1 MAKNAYKGLT
11 VELDGNVSDFSRAL
25 REAKKDA
32 KGTTSE
38 LRELKK
44 ALKFDPEN
52 AELLAKTQENY
63 RKQIQATEK
72 ELDVLKKKEK
82 QVRES
87 GETVSDEAWTKL
99 QNDIQR
105 VSTKLEKL
113 KKEQSDLDFSG
124 PLEQS
129 RKAIT
134 NAEKDLA
141 RLNKSLKLDP
151 TNTELL
157 TTKQEAL
164 ERAIEASAKQAE
176 TLRKKA
182 AQIGKDNMSTQEW
195 VNLQADI
202 SDCEAKAKDFE
213 AELKDVVRL
222 METEPRL
229 FIHTG
234 DDIKNAAGEVQK
246 GVGWLE
252 GSVETVIDDV
262 EEEFEDLGDTAEK
275 AGRRVGDSMIDA
287 GEKIQSGFGKIS
299 RVGDAYTR
307 SITTPIVAAAAA
319 TVKTAVD
326 IDTALTD
333 VRKTVDG
340 TEEEYQELKQAA
352 IDFSKVNAVNAADIL
367 SLQSLGA
374 QLGFDKKELKEF
386 AEVAS
391 GLDIATNM
399 DAEQA
404 ATEMAHFANIVGM
417 SHDEIDRYASTI
429 VELGNHTATTESDI
443 SAMAQRIAGAGK
455 AVGLSSAEILGMSAA
470 LSSLGIEAEAG
481 GTAISTI
488 MSDID
493 KAVAKGTDGVKGY
506 ADQLGMS
513 TDEFVRALSEDTQK
527 FEEFAEKN
535 GMTANELQTDVSKSL
550 MKLHAWA
557 DAAGMSADEFS
568 AAWRDKPVEAFQS
581 VLKGIQK
588 SVEEGGNLSVILT
601 DLGID
606 SIRQLDSMKRL
617 ANSGDLLVNTVALAN
632 QGWQENTAL
641 QKEVENRNESLA
653 SKFEMLK
660 NRVTAVADDIG
671 GPLADALLDALE
683 AAEPLFKEIEKGA
696 KTFSSMSKEEQQMV
710 LKAVAAVAALGPLL
724 SIVGRIGGVAGGA
737 IKTLG
742 SVGNAL
748 GDIGKLAGGLK
759 GGLIGVGVAAA
770 GVVAAFAISKW
781 MDYQRELKNTAD
793 AALSVKEIQEQAQAA
808 ADAYGDSIQDITKKT
823 KDLVEEQAENN
834 RQMKDSLTDI
844 GIDAGVSQRYLD
856 IITELSG
863 KTSLTREEQQKLITA
878 VKEWNDITGD
888 DLEII
893 DVETGKLSDNSDAL
907 IRNRREREKNMR
919 ISVYEDRQRK
929 AIEEEMM
936 AEENLT
942 AALEKQAKQKKIVED
957 LKAEAAKADPVLRE
971 SYEQWIAVEESYYD
985 EITKD
990 VENLTQTK
998 QNAQK
1003 QSEDLVAAIDNE
1015 NQKFEDEMATLD
1027 NVRNTLNRY
1036 GDDTTKKLGEVGQSV
1051 DDLAGKLYNGGIRA
1065 EDLQKVSSLAFD
1077 KLWASCNGD
1086 VNLMIRKLEEY
1097 NKLDLVGKMAVVK
1110 GDTSDI
1116 DAKLHDLDRRQLKP
1130 LTKKLILE
1138 LDDRTGGQFGTG
1150 KYGIAWKQ
1158 NAAGGYFRN
1167 ADILNSIPKHADGGI
1182 LDGATLTSVGW
1193 VGEAGA
1199 EAIIPLTNKKY
1210 MEPFAKAVAGYL
1222 PSGTEI
1228 NLIIDGAVVNANAQI
1243 KQQFLDLFAD
1253 IYRIGGMNRG

>member
-87 GETVSDEAWTKL
+87 GENISDEAWTKL

-182 AQIGKDNMSTQEW
+182 AQIGKENMSTQEW

-222 METEPRL
+222 MDTEPRL

-262 EEEFEDLGDTAEK
+262 EKEFEDLGDTAEK
-275 AGRRVGDSMIDA
+275 ASRRVGDSMIDA
-287 GEKIQSGFGKIS
+287 GGKIQSGFDKIA

-307 SITTPIVAAAAA
+307 SVTTPIVAAAAA

-367 SLQSLGA
+367 SLQALGA
-374 QLGFDKKELKEF
+374 QLGFAKDELRKF

-455 AVGLSSAEILGMSAA
+455 SVGLSSAEILGMSAA

-557 DAAGMSADEFS
+557 DAAGLSADEFS
-568 AAWRDKPVEAFQS
+568 AAWRDKPVEAFQA

-588 SVEEGGNLSVILT
+588 SVDEGGNLSVILT

-632 QGWQENTAL
+632 QGWQENAAL

-671 GPLADALLDALE
+671 GPLADALLDALD

-724 SIVGRIGGVAGGA
+724 SIVGRVGGVAGGA

-770 GVVAAFAISKW
+770 GIVAAFAIDAW
-781 MDYQRELKNTAD
+781 MKYQKELKDTHDAAMSIADIQAEAAKSTDNYARSIAD
-793 AALSVKEIQEQAQAA
+793 ATQKS
-808 ADAYGDSIQDITKKT
+808 
-823 KDLVEEQAENN
+823 KDLIASQADSN
-834 RQMKDSLTDI
+834 RALKDSLKD
-844 GIDAGVSQRYLD
+844 IDANSGVAQHYLD
-856 IITELSG
+856 TIVDLSS
-863 KTSLTREEQQKLITA
+863 KTSLTREEQEKLVLA
-878 VKEWNDITGD
+878 VKGWNEVTGD
-888 DLEII
+888 DLQII
-893 DVETGKLSDNSDAL
+893 DVETGKLNDNTSALINNRLEFQKNQRVKVYEERYTQAIRDQIEAEEGLEQATKDLHQAEKERDDLLADSDAPMKYGEAYAGML
-907 IRNRREREKNMR
+907 DAANRKVREA
-919 ISVYEDRQRK
+919 EDNQKRYQDALNNSK
-929 AIEEEMM
+929 KAADGCVEAIEN
-936 AEENLT
+936 EN
-942 AALEKQAKQKKIVED
+942 AAL
-957 LKAEAAKADPVLRE
+957 ADQQTTL
-971 SYEQWIAVEESYYD
+971 QQ
-985 EITKD
+985 TKD
-990 VENLTQTK
+990 
-998 QNAQK
+998 
-1003 QSEDLVAAIDNE
+1003 AI
-1015 NQKFEDEMATLD
+1015 A
-1027 NVRNTLNRY
+1027 RY
-1036 GDDTTKKLGEVGQSV
+1036 GDDTITKLGDVGQSV
-1051 DDLAGKLYNGGIRA
+1051 DDLAGKLFNGGVKA
-1065 EDLQKVSSLAFD
+1065 KDLQGVSKEAFD
-1077 KLWASCNGD
+1077 KMWATCNGD
-1086 VNLMIRKLEEY
+1086 VNLMIDKINEY
-1097 NKLDLVGKMAVVK
+1097 NRLPIGAKTAYINGDATDVKNKVNELQRMKL
-1110 GDTSDI
+1110 S
-1116 DAKLHDLDRRQLKP
+1116 P
-1130 LTKKLILE
+1130 LTQKIIVE
-1138 LDDRTGGQFGTG
+1138 MDDRASGKWTLGTG
-1150 KYGIAWKQ
+1150 T
-1158 NAAGGYFRN
+1158 AARRASGGYFRN

-1222 PSGTEI
+1222 PSGGDTY
-1228 NLIIDGAVVNANAQI
+1228 LVIDGAVVNANSAI

-1253 IYRIGGMNRG
+1253 IIRIGGMNRG